1 MTLRE
6 VPSSNQLLLEGTS
19 NLGIQCSAFRMCT
32 RQPAI
37 HHRRQNGILVADF
50 QWRRRGDGLDATSR
64 PRCPPPNRYQTM
76 TVCCSPTT
84 LENTNN
90 FTPVVSDKTRLI
102 ENRTANLDWIWLFV
116 PIKIMTAHKSLLP
129 HVTIRII
136 AVSAW
141 RFREGGE
148 ILTRR
153 LGEMSTGV
161 RVRVSRRK
169 FGKGITY

>member
-1 MTLRE
+1 VQR
-6 VPSSNQLLLEGTS
+6 VQNVYSATS
-19 NLGIQCSAFRMCT
+19 NTSSPSERHFGSGFPVAAPRGRT
-32 RQPAI
+32 RRDEA
-37 HHRRQNGILVADF
+37 AEM
-50 QWRRRGDGLDATSR
+50 S
-64 PRCPPPNRYQTM
+64 PPNRYQTM